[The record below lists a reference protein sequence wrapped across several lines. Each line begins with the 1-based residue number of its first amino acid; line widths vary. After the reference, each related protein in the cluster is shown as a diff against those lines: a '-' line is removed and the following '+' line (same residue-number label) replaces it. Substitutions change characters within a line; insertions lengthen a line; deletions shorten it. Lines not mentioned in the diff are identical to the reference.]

1 MATTNPELREYPRSD
16 VVSFRKTSEE
26 FGGLSNM
33 APGYP
38 IHIGGR
44 RILTSE
50 ALYQACR
57 FPHMPH
63 VQELIVAQTS
73 PMTAKMRS
81 KPYRAQSRSDW
92 DRVRVPIMKWC
103 LRVKLVQNWD
113 KFGNLLI
120 QTGDRQIVEDSS
132 KDDFWGAKRDDEG
145 NLRGRNVL
153 GRLLMELREKL
164 LAEPELLETVLPVPL
179 SDFTLFSQPIS
190 TIARPQ
196 SQAAPTPVGQD
207 LTPQLDLL
215 TPSDYD
221 LDASVQQPTRIPVN
235 DMPPTME
242 ADPASSGPAVA
253 GIRRGK
259 VVWVAVAAILALL
272 AIIAWFVIVR
282 L

>member
-1 MATTNPELREYPRSD
+1 MATINPELREYPRSD

-38 IHIGGR
+38 IHIRDR

-63 VQELIVAQTS
+63 VQELILAQTS

-81 KPYRAQSRSDW
+81 KPYSAQSRSDW
-92 DRVRVPIMKWC
+92 DRVRVPIMRWC
-103 LRVKLVQNWD
+103 LRVKLAQNWG
-113 KFGNLLI
+113 KFGNLLV

-164 LAEPELLETVLPVPL
+164 RTEPESLEIVVPVPL
-179 SDFTLFSQPIS
+179 PDFTLFSRAIP

-196 SQAAPTPVGQD
+196 LQAAPTPLVSVS
-207 LTPQLDLL
+207 TSQLDLL
-215 TPSDYD
+215 APCDDD
-221 LDASVQQPTRIPVN
+221 LGASAQQPTRIVDSIAPG
-235 DMPPTME
+235 T
-242 ADPASSGPAVA
+242 DPGQAPSTPAVE
-253 GIRRGK
+253 GIRRRKLG
-259 VVWVAVAAILALL
+259 WLAAGAILALVAAL
-272 AIIAWFVIVR
+272 AWFAFIQR
-282 L
+282 